1 MFSDRF
7 WILKLA
13 LATGALVALCHRAR
27 TEFEKVQPSF
37 RKAPVYFEK
46 VRGKIVTN
54 LWAKPVTA
62 HAPDGFDIST
72 DLGLFRVISPERP
85 PIGERVS
92 LVARVTGP
100 RTLEASAV
108 QRNEGV
114 SWKRPVN
121 YIVSI
126 LTVAI
131 FLLWA
136 RRRFRWPLHEG
147 LFRSRSRD
155 A

>member
-1 MFSDRF
+1 MFSDRY

-13 LATGALVALCHRAR
+13 LAMGALVALCHRAR
-27 TEFEKVQPSF
+27 YEFDRDYPSF

-46 VRGKIVTN
+46 VKGRTVTN
-54 LWAKPVTA
+54 LWAKTVTA

-72 DLGLFRVISPERP
+72 DLGPFRVVSPERP
-85 PIGERVS
+85 PVGERVS
-92 LVARVTGP
+92 LVARVAGP

-126 LTVAI
+126 LTVAV
-131 FLLWA
+131 FFWWA
-136 RRRFRWPLHEG
+136 RRRFRGSLHEG
-147 LFRSRSRD
+147 VFRSRS
-155 A
+155 

>member
-7 WILKLA
+7 WTLKLA
-13 LATGALVALCHRAR
+13 LAAGGLAALCHRAR
-27 TEFEKVQPSF
+27 TEFEEVHPSF

-46 VRGKIVTN
+46 LKGKTVTN
-54 LWAKPVTA
+54 LWANPVTA
-62 HAPDGFDIST
+62 HAPDGFHIST
-72 DLGLFRVISPERP
+72 DIGPFRVISPERP

-92 LVARVTGP
+92 LVARVAGP
-100 RTLEASAV
+100 RTLEAMGV

-126 LTVAI
+126 LTVAV
-131 FLLWA
+131 FLLWV
-136 RRRFRWPLHEG
+136 RRRFRGSLREG
-147 LFRSRSRD
+147 LFRSRP
-155 A
+155 